1 MTAMDIWMFICMIF
15 VALTKFE
22 YAMQLK
28 IRFGTVSK
36 ISTPADKRSMT
47 KTVENSRKIDRIAL
61 IIFFVVYIM
70 TVVGYFYTLNRRA

>member
-28 IRFGTVSK
+28 IRYGTVSK
-36 ISTPADKRSMT
+36 VSTPGDKESQSRT
-47 KTVENSRKIDRIAL
+47 GRKIDHFAL
-61 IIFFVVYIM
+61 RIFFVVYIM
-70 TVVGYFYTLNRRA
+70 TVGGYFYYLNRSS